1 MDEKT
6 KVINI
11 EQIQTNKKI
20 KPMEKREK
28 LKKEYLDTLDNGTY
42 SLKVLYSNDK
52 VVSATFDIDNIK
64 NPQTYDE
71 INTYYYLSMLS
82 VVIICTSYVIKRKI
96 KE

>member
-1 MDEKT
+1 MT
-6 KVINI
+6 KEHII
-11 EQIQTNKKI
+11 PITNGVGSK
-20 KPMEKREK
+20 
-28 LKKEYLDTLDNGTY
+28 TLDNGTY

-52 VVSATFDIDNIK
+52 VVSATFAIDNIK

-82 VVIICTSYVIKRKI
+82 VVIICTSSVIKRKI